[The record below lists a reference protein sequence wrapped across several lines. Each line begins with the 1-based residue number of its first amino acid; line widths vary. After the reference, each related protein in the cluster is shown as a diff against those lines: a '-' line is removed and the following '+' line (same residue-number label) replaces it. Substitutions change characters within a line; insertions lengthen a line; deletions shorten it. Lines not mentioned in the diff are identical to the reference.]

1 MSDHKLIGIT
11 LVVFVLSVLITE
23 LVFSAGHVKG
33 YDEGS
38 KHFEDA
44 MGYIGCKDGNL
55 TMKNFMIDSVKSEAF
70 HIGVDPCGEH
80 GPQGAITIDGTPEGK
95 Q

>member
-1 MSDHKLIGIT
+1 VSDRQLIGIT
-11 LVVFVLSVLITE
+11 LVVFVISVLAIE
-23 LVFSAGHVKG
+23 LGFSAGHRKG
-33 YDEGS
+33 FDEGS

-44 MGYIGCKDGNL
+44 MGYIGCKDGDL
-55 TMKNFMIDSVKSEAF
+55 TMKNFMIDSVRSEAF

-95 Q
+95 P